1 MAQANLRL
9 GDGAFMDKSKT
20 LDPVLSQIA
29 RAFGHDS
36 IIRREDSEGSGFATV
51 EANAPES
58 ELFTLAE
65 RVDLAEKAFHNA
77 LVGRN
82 KAHIAYFREP
92 NILTRE
98 AFESCKE
105 S

>member
-36 IIRREDSEGSGFATV
+36 IIRREDSEG
-51 EANAPES
+51 
-58 ELFTLAE
+58 
-65 RVDLAEKAFHNA
+65 
-77 LVGRN
+77 
-82 KAHIAYFREP
+82 
-92 NILTRE
+92 
-98 AFESCKE
+98 
-105 S
+105 

>member
-29 RAFGHDS
+29 RAFGHDL

-58 ELFTLAE
+58 ELFALAE
-65 RVDLAEKAFHNA
+65 RVDLAEKDFHMLLWA
-77 LVGRN
+77 ATRRIS
-82 KAHIAYFREP
+82 HISASQ
-92 NILTRE
+92 T
-98 AFESCKE
+98 S
-105 S
+105 